1 MDQVLDQVGQ
11 LHCLVQPLVKPLTLF
26 LVVLRPPQLE
36 ALSESVKDSRLPLMV
51 QLPIQQEYQAYSWN
65 FDNGQ
70 TGAGASASTTY
81 TAPGVYVVNLTTTI
95 AGCTNQ
101 NKINQI
107 VQVSTTPSFSATTT
121 STTSICLGQSATLI
135 GSVTPTPFIA
145 NCTPPISGV
154 TYLPDG
160 SGVSYTSGITVDCYG
175 SATTITSL
183 ADIANICM
191 SLEHSFLDDL
201 DIVIRCP
208 NGQEVTLKDDIGGG
222 GTYLGNPIDDV
233 TSGPGTGFNYCFAM
247 SGAALMINGP
257 TVTSGTPAQA
267 SIAAG
272 TYSPSQ
278 SLSGLIG
285 CPLNGAWTLVVTD
298 NATLD
303 DGYIFNWD
311 VNFNVAI
318 PPSQSFTP
326 TIVSQTWSGA
336 NITSTAGNNA
346 VITPTATGT
355 HCYTLTAVDNF
366 GCSHIQL

>member
-1 MDQVLDQVGQ
+1 MQGVLTKIK
-11 LHCLVQPLVKPLTLF
+11 LIKLF
-26 LVVLRPPQLE
+26 KYQ
-36 ALSESVKDSRLPLMV
+36 LPL
-51 QLPIQQEYQAYSWN
+51 
-65 FDNGQ
+65 
-70 TGAGASASTTY
+70 
-81 TAPGVYVVNLTTTI
+81 
-95 AGCTNQ
+95 
-101 NKINQI
+101 
-107 VQVSTTPSFSATTT
+107 SFSATTT

-160 SGVSYTSGITVDCYG
+160 SGVSYGIMVDCYG

-183 ADIANICM
+183 ADISNICM

-247 SGAALMINGP
+247 SDAALMINGP

-278 SLSGLIG
+278 SLAGLIG
-285 CPLNGAWTLVVTD
+285 CPLNGA
-298 NATLD
+298 LD
-303 DGYIFNWD
+303 ISSYG
-311 VNFNVAI
+311 
-318 PPSQSFTP
+318 
-326 TIVSQTWSGA
+326 
-336 NITSTAGNNA
+336 
-346 VITPTATGT
+346 
-355 HCYTLTAVDNF
+355 
-366 GCSHIQL
+366 